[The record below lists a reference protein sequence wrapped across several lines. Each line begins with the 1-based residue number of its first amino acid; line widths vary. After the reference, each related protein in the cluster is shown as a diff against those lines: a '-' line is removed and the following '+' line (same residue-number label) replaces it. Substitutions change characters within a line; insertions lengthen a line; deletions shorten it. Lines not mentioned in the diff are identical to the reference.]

1 MIHKYERE
9 LRRSWI
15 SEWARKLYKI
25 QLENWR
31 KKFRNLIHEAWKDEE
46 YERYCERE
54 SERDREDLKMNMFDR
69 EEQWL
74 EENWLEAYDYYND
87 L

>member
-15 SEWARKLYKI
+15 SDGARKLYKI

-31 KKFRNLIHEAWKDEE
+31 KKYRNLIHEAWKDEE

-54 SERDREDLKMNMFDR
+54 AERDREDLKMNMFDR
-69 EEQWL
+69 QEEWL
-74 EENWLEAYDYYND
+74 EGNWLEAYDYYND

>member
-9 LRRSWI
+9 LRRNWI
-15 SEWARKLYKI
+15 SDGARKLYKI

-54 SERDREDLKMNMFDR
+54 AERDREDLKMNMFDR
-69 EEQWL
+69 QEQWL